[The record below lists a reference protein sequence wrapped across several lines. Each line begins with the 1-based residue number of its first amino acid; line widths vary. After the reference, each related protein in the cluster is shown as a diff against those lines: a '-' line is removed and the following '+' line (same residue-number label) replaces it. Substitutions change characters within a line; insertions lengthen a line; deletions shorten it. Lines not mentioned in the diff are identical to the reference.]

1 MTLLSFHPEFWPK
14 PSAWTALRFRL
25 VRFDALTREQ
35 INLAAEEFGVSAELI
50 ASIMTDE
57 SVRRDGWDLIQEA
70 LVGLGL
76 RLQGRVS
83 DLYWQT
89 LEWACRRQVASFSLG
104 RAQMKTG
111 TLQKLGSWGYLDLP
125 ETAQEQWRLLLSD
138 RDAPRLVAA
147 CLRATS
153 DYWAEHGVS
162 IGHRADVLATLYS
175 LGFTGPRG
183 IHGNPEASARG
194 LSIAQHADWLA
205 KTSILVSVE
214 TPWARYEIEQNL

>member
-14 PSAWTALRFRL
+14 PSAWMALRFRL

-35 INLAAEEFGVSAELI
+35 IHLAAEEFGVSEELI

-57 SVRRDGWDLIQEA
+57 SVRRDGWDLMQEA

-76 RLQGRVS
+76 RLQGRVAA
-83 DLYWQT
+83 LYWQA

-104 RAQMKTG
+104 RAQMKTW

-138 RDAPRLVAA
+138 RNAPRLVAA
-147 CLRATS
+147 CLRATV
-153 DYWAEHGVS
+153 DHWAEHGVS
-162 IGHRADVLATLYS
+162 IGHRTDVLATLYS

-183 IHGNPEASARG
+183 VHANPEASSRG
-194 LSIAQHADWLA
+194 LHIARHADWLA
-205 KTSILVSVE
+205 EASGHPGLD
-214 TPWARYEIEQNL
+214 ARRT